1 MRKWTGKRPQNL
13 NPTQNTGKEFG
24 ISISKAC
31 LSQYRE
37 KKQTD
42 IILCHFPTGNKG
54 VGQSFEQ
61 SDFSGDCLT
70 LKIQWYSNAEGT

>member
-1 MRKWTGKRPQNL
+1 MPKWTGKRSQSL

-24 ISISKAC
+24 ISISMAC
-31 LSQYRE
+31 LSQYKE

-42 IILCHFPTGNKG
+42 ILLCHFPTGKER

-61 SDFSGDCLT
+61 SDFSGDY
-70 LKIQWYSNAEGT
+70 LKLNIQWYSNSGGT